1 MVGPGCFLTLS
12 SRVRVVP
19 SGWAWLSG
27 PGGRSA
33 IKAAASS
40 LLFFFYFI
48 SCSNQEYIIFKIEV
62 TCLSLY
68 RFCKLVPILLQTL
81 LF

>member
-40 LLFFFYFI
+40 LLFSFI
-48 SCSNQEYIIFKIEV
+48 LFPVAIKNILFLKLKLLV
-62 TCLSLY
+62 CLCCTA
-68 RFCKLVPILLQTL
+68 FAN
-81 LF
+81 